1 MELNF
6 DDRVTYHLMSR
17 YISNNTKSNG
27 AIDKHNQWR
36 NDKQKESSQE
46 TTAGWDIQVEWIFG
60 NIFMGTIKNFR
71 FNCN

>member
-1 MELNF
+1 
-6 DDRVTYHLMSR
+6 MSR
-17 YISNNTKSNG
+17 DISNNTKSNG
-27 AIDKHNQWR
+27 AIDRHNQWR

-60 NIFMGTIKNFR
+60 NIFMATIKNFR